1 MRSAGRR
8 VALHVGLLALNVF
21 GIILL
26 IGWREIVVAYHGFRL
41 RSDPAA
47 FDDLLGSEDG
57 SPRREA
63 LERYARGSKGRERLL
78 TEYLAV
84 GMGIS
89 ISLRD
94 ELKRLGTNTTENP
107 RVSFWFKG
115 KFWRETWID
124 KGSGSV
130 LIVSASSEAQ
140 TEAPGRRLE
149 SLQRL
154 MASSPFE
161 HAPHPDWPG
170 LAFTVFPRISDPP
183 GTEYRFTDRS
193 QWSRPRMLG
202 VTREGTPFPEVF
214 EKSANN

>member
-115 KFWRETWID
+115 KWVGADRVGEQRGANRGARPQTRIPPAID
-124 KGSGSV
+124 GFEP
-130 LIVSASSEAQ
+130 LRARSAS
-140 TEAPGRRLE
+140 
-149 SLQRL
+149 
-154 MASSPFE
+154 
-161 HAPHPDWPG
+161 G
-170 LAFTVFPRISDPP
+170 LAGPRVHGLPSDIGSPGNRVPFHRPEPVVPP
-183 GTEYRFTDRS
+183 PHARRDPGGDAVS
-193 QWSRPRMLG
+193 GGL
-202 VTREGTPFPEVF
+202 REVGQ
-214 EKSANN
+214 